1 VTAVPAETLAGL
13 NEQLL
18 AVPDGFTVNPKLKR
32 QLDRRRTAIGPEG
45 GIDWAHAE
53 ALSVA
58 SLLVEGVP
66 VRLTGQ
72 DTERGTFSQRHLL
85 LHDVKT
91 GDSLAPMQRLPG
103 ATASFELHNSP
114 LSELATLGFEYGY
127 SAEASEALVLWEA
140 QFGDFINGG
149 QVIVDQFLAAGL
161 SKWGLTTRLTLL
173 LPHGYEGQG
182 PEHSSARLERFL
194 QLAAEGNIRVANPTT
209 PAQYFHLLRRQA
221 KRTRQRPLIVM
232 TPKSLLRLPAATSR
246 LEELADGRW
255 HPVLDDTWAAPRAG
269 QIRRLVLCTGKIYY
283 DLLAEAEKM
292 KERRPAIVRIEQL
305 YSFPWQEI
313 RVVLARYQTLEEMIW
328 AQEEPRNMGAWI
340 YLRSKLAEVLP
351 HQAELRYVGRPERAS
366 PAEGYP
372 AAHAAEQA
380 RIVAEA
386 LGTADAPE
394 AGSATTA
401 AVGEAKG

>member
-1 VTAVPAETLAGL
+1 M
-13 NEQLL
+13 
-18 AVPDGFTVNPKLKR
+18 
-32 QLDRRRTAIGPEG
+32 
-45 GIDWAHAE
+45 
-53 ALSVA
+53 
-58 SLLVEGVP
+58 LLVE
-66 VRLTGQ
+66 
-72 DTERGTFSQRHLL
+72 D
-85 LHDVKT
+85 
-91 GDSLAPMQRLPG
+91 
-103 ATASFELHNSP
+103 P
-114 LSELATLGFEYGY
+114 L
-127 SAEASEALVLWEA
+127 
-140 QFGDFINGG
+140 
-149 QVIVDQFLAAGL
+149 
-161 SKWGLTTRLTLL
+161 
-173 LPHGYEGQG
+173 
-182 PEHSSARLERFL
+182 
-194 QLAAEGNIRVANPTT
+194 
-209 PAQYFHLLRRQA
+209 
-221 KRTRQRPLIVM
+221 PLIIL
-232 TPKSLLRLPAATSR
+232 TPKSLLRLAAATSL
-246 LEELADGRW
+246 LEELADGHW

-386 LGTADAPE
+386 LGTVDARE

-401 AVGEAKG
+401 AAGEAKG